1 MAATVYSF
9 RYDEPPQGGLPPFT
23 YSWNFGDGSP
33 PAAGTATTHV
43 YNNTGNFVVAGTV
56 KDSSGLM
63 AVDQVPV
70 SVRSAT
76 GVWTVTIT
84 TTDGSLGLQ
93 SGVFRHVLVLNQTLT
108 QVTATVS
115 DPSLAQVRAGI
126 GSVSNPRALSVVGLE
141 LTSAGGAGPAKTL
154 TYIGQFNAALTEWT
168 GNATGLADC
177 PCPFT
182 AVR

>member
-1 MAATVYSF
+1 
-9 RYDEPPQGGLPPFT
+9 
-23 YSWNFGDGSP
+23 
-33 PAAGTATTHV
+33 
-43 YNNTGNFVVAGTV
+43 
-56 KDSSGLM
+56 
-63 AVDQVPV
+63 
-70 SVRSAT
+70 
-76 GVWTVTIT
+76 
-84 TTDGSLGLQ
+84 
-93 SGVFRHVLVLNQTLT
+93 VLNQTLT

-141 LTSAGGAGPAKTL
+141 VTRAGGAGPAKTL